1 MTTRRLD
8 VRDERLDRA
17 AAATGIGFVALALVA
32 FLLALGPGD
41 DEDIR
46 VYFADNATALE
57 WQAFLFGFAGFLFLW
72 FFGTLA
78 AASRPAHAAETRL
91 PAITVAAAGATA
103 ALYFVGIACSL
114 TLAKMD
120 GSEPL
125 LWDLSGASFAMSN
138 FTAAALIGSSS
149 LALLRTAVLPLWVG
163 YAGLVLMVLLWVN
176 GGAQT
181 LSDVD
186 ILATITFV
194 AFLLW
199 TLVASALLT
208 RSRWFD
214 VERVPRSI
222 REPDVAA

>member
-1 MTTRRLD
+1 MTVGRLD

-17 AAATGIGFVALALVA
+17 AAATGIGFVVLAFVA

-41 DEDIR
+41 DEEIGQ
-46 VYFADNATALE
+46 YYADNATAVE
-57 WQAFLFGFAGFLFLW
+57 WQAFLFGLAGFLFLW

-78 AASRPAHAAETRL
+78 AAARPAHAAETRL
-91 PAITVAAAGATA
+91 PAIMVASAGATVG
-103 ALYFVGIACSL
+103 LYFVGVASTLTIAKL
-114 TLAKMD
+114 D
-120 GSEPL
+120 GAAPFLFEFGSAAFA
-125 LWDLSGASFAMSN
+125 LSSFS
-138 FTAAALIGSSS
+138 AAALIGSAS

-163 YAGLVLMVLLWVN
+163 YSGLALMLLLWIN

-181 LSDVD
+181 LSEADVLGD
-186 ILATITFV
+186 ITFV

-214 VERVPRSI
+214 IERVPRSI
-222 REPDVAA
+222 REPDVPG